1 MVHRQTERGFIVRL
15 VRGEA
20 FMDTLRHF
28 IQANEIQS
36 GTLTGLGAVCNSRLG
51 FYDLETRSYVEKSVP
66 EDCELV
72 SLVGNIS
79 YYDGAP
85 VIHVHA
91 TLGTRD
97 FQALA
102 GHLFDTEC
110 SVTVEVHIE
119 VHANRI
125 DRKPDEET
133 GLNLLD
139 L

>member
-1 MVHRQTERGFIVRL
+1 MRHRQTERGYIVRL
-15 VRGEA
+15 ERGEPL
-20 FMDTLRHF
+20 METLRHF
-28 IQANEIQS
+28 IHANEIQS
-36 GTLTGLGAVCNSRLG
+36 ATLTGLGAVCNSRLG

-79 YYDGAP
+79 YFEATP

-110 SVTVEVHIE
+110 SVTVELHID
-119 VHANRI
+119 VYQNRI
-125 DRKPDEET
+125 DRKPDDNT
-133 GLNLLD
+133 GLNLMD